1 MKKWSYNWDGWTTG
15 KRQEHSAISNGII
28 SVLRKQYRW
37 FESTVLKIL
46 QSKKMLFFSIAYAIG
61 VLVISVCKFDA
72 IKTENE
78 WSVTSHIIRDLITS
92 FGFVGLGVGLY
103 KDAQAQRVDGVL
115 LSNVIKYYNPYA
127 VGYLILHIFYT
138 FLGVVGSYNKNPVPA
153 LLCLVAVLAYLIL
166 NSIIIVGFMTPYGN
180 VMIKTIEYAKKRLA
194 SGDKETIEKTEL
206 RRSIATSIAD
216 KYNEHSL
223 RMDSTNSLIAGEV
236 LDLNWFGIIIDNIKF
251 NENASKEKDTIR
263 IYNSIWEAL
272 LSSRRNIHSL
282 HGLSAWIMYGIGI
295 ESTSLEDDSNQLKE
309 ARMFI
314 GSWVYNIFLAHFA
327 NLIQWTQE
335 ESTLKNWGDPIGDE
349 KKDFR
354 KKLDKRLSFVTFYM
368 HSMFEYTSL
377 YHNTKERIDNQGKIT
392 KKKPEEI
399 RDVLITVWIFSI
411 IICIYQSIKHF
422 KVIPNYLEKEVDE
435 SISVFVKKNQRIVD
449 YYYRQDNKDSLIKW
463 ALYVSVIL
471 EDIAGI
477 IPYNTPLEEDNPE
490 LRGLIPV
497 IRQYI
502 SDNSVRGR

>member
-28 SVLRKQYRW
+28 FVLRKQYRW

-251 NENASKEKDTIR
+251 KENASKEKDTIR

-327 NLIQWTQE
+327 NQQ
-335 ESTLKNWGDPIGDE
+335 
-349 KKDFR
+349 
-354 KKLDKRLSFVTFYM
+354 
-368 HSMFEYTSL
+368 
-377 YHNTKERIDNQGKIT
+377 
-392 KKKPEEI
+392 
-399 RDVLITVWIFSI
+399 
-411 IICIYQSIKHF
+411 
-422 KVIPNYLEKEVDE
+422 
-435 SISVFVKKNQRIVD
+435 
-449 YYYRQDNKDSLIKW
+449 
-463 ALYVSVIL
+463 
-471 EDIAGI
+471 
-477 IPYNTPLEEDNPE
+477 
-490 LRGLIPV
+490 
-497 IRQYI
+497 
-502 SDNSVRGR
+502 